1 MHGAIVGRLPRGPQY
16 AAWRAAP
23 NQNPSIAEGALMIF
37 LSDKRRW
44 FVAALLLGSSAAW
57 AEQEAF
63 FPVFGY
69 NPAAAGVVNFD
80 QVAVGATD
88 PQAITV
94 TYAEAG
100 KGSTTRDLGIV

>member
-1 MHGAIVGRLPRGPQY
+1 
-16 AAWRAAP
+16 
-23 NQNPSIAEGALMIF
+23 MIF

-100 KGSTTRDLGIV
+100 KGSTTRDLGIVGTPDCTITGAGAASFSFLGLANAAHRDR